1 MAVEDILSALEE
13 KAEKQIREIN
23 ADAERQVR
31 EIKAEVER
39 EVARAKRA
47 RLKKLEDQLR
57 SEANAMI
64 YSASLEA
71 KREITKA
78 QEETVEKAFK
88 LAEKRLAALHDDVA
102 YPKVFEALLD
112 ECLELIDGEVVLMV
126 RPDDRALAQKLME
139 AKERPF
145 VISDT
150 PLETSGGLIA
160 ISKNGEITVNNT
172 FESRL
177 EKASEKLKVDI
188 SKVLFTP

>member
-1 MAVEDILSALEE
+1 MAVEDILLALEE
-13 KAEKQIREIN
+13 KAEERIKEIN
-23 ADAERQVR
+23 ADAERQVQ
-31 EIKAEVER
+31 EIKSEVGR
-39 EVARAKRA
+39 EAARAKRA

-57 SEANAMI
+57 SEANAMV

-78 QEETVEKAFK
+78 QEETVEKAFR
-88 LAEKRLAALHDDVA
+88 LAEKRLATIHDEA
-102 YPKVFEALLD
+102 TYPKVFEALLD

-150 PLETSGGLIA
+150 PLETNGGLVA
-160 ISKNGEITVNNT
+160 LSKNGEITVNNT

-177 EKASEKLKVDI
+177 EKARERLKLDV
-188 SKVLFTP
+188 SKVLFG